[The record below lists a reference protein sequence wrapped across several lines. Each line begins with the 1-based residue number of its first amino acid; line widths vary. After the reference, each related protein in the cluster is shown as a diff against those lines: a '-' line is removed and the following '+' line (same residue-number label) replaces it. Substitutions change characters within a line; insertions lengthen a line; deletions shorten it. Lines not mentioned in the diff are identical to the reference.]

1 MAHRAPAGL
10 PPRRNGNGTHHRR
23 SYAAWVAASRAAT
36 RRPESRKG
44 GVITSILVSFVLI
57 VTVVT
62 GATVVGVGGAAGL
75 TLSELER
82 GLPPVETFEQL
93 GFAEPTIIYDRRG
106 KTELAR
112 FYEERRRVIDYDQI
126 PKLVLDATTA
136 VEDDSFWVNQGV
148 DLQAT
153 LSAFVSDVSGTSGRG
168 GGSTI
173 TQQLVRARL
182 LPREVLAGDTYL
194 RKAKEIIQAAK
205 LTQAF
210 PGETGKERVITAYL
224 NQIFYGQNA
233 YGIAAAA
240 DVYFRKPLEKLSPAQ
255 AALLAGL
262 PQSPATLNPYRF
274 AKKQKKGKYK
284 GELVVP
290 TCATHPREDCRDV
303 EPVVR
308 RNYILDRL
316 AAGKG
321 RWTRLTPEELADAK
335 KEPIVLAGE
344 DPFRFKAPHFVWAM
358 RQELDFILS
367 DKETIARGGY
377 RVYTTL
383 DMKAQKLAEKYIT
396 AAARVPQL
404 GVSDFNRAIQR
415 FKLSRDRGWI
425 SNLRGANIRNAA
437 MAAMDYRTGEILA
450 YVGSVGYYRR
460 KTPRTDPKYDHVGQ
474 GRRQPGSAWKPIV
487 YASGL
492 DERAFTAGS
501 VLLDVTTPFARSW
514 IPANADS
521 LERGPVLLRKAL
533 QYSLN
538 LPAIRALHRVGPAT
552 VAKYARRAGFT
563 FINGPKHL
571 EQAGLAGAIGTV
583 EVRLIDLLAAYG
595 AFGNGGVVN
604 SPRYILK
611 VLDSRGQEIYNAR
624 KPVGKQ
630 VWSEQAA
637 FIVSDIL
644 KGNTNPADNSVWGP
658 RFKITNGPGG
668 SYRPAAMKT
677 GTTNDNRDYSTYGYL
692 APPRG
697 ADGVALAVG
706 VWMGNSDHSAPNLSR
721 ILYASDGPAQVWKA
735 FIRDYMNGKPV
746 ADFRPPKR
754 GLVSQTI
761 DAFSGGQPGPWTRA
775 TTQEWFITGTQP
787 GRRNAIDRPG
797 LIYTQGCGSYLVN
810 LMPAENRGAPDTW
823 KAAVRDWMYRARSG
837 TYVRGRWGTG
847 TAYFWGRSSW
857 GGPVG
862 SPDGVCSAPQVTRDP
877 STGGGSGGGET
888 KPRNPAPTCRP
899 GSTSKPPG
907 CVVPTPPPGQGAG
920 GRGRGR
926 G

>member
-1 MAHRAPAGL
+1 V
-10 PPRRNGNGTHHRR
+10 T
-23 SYAAWVAASRAAT
+23 S
-36 RRPESRKG
+36 RRPDSRG
-44 GVITSILVSFVLI
+44 GSIIASLLVTAVMVI
-57 VTVVT
+57 TVVT
-62 GATVVGVGGAAGL
+62 GAAVVGVGGAAGL
-75 TLSELER
+75 TLTELER
-82 GLPPVETFEQL
+82 GLPPVETFDEL
-93 GFAEPTIIYDRRG
+93 GFAQPTVIYDRQG

-112 FYEERRRVIDYDQI
+112 FYEERRRVIDYADI
-126 PKLVLDATTA
+126 PKVVLDVTTA
-136 VEDDSFWVNQGV
+136 VEDDSFWINQGV

-153 LSAFVSDVSGTSGRG
+153 LSALVSDVSGASDRG

-205 LTQAF
+205 LTAAF
-210 PGETGKERVITAYL
+210 PGERGKERVITAYL

-233 YGIAAAA
+233 YGIAAAS
-240 DVYFRKPLEKLSPAQ
+240 DVYFRKPLDELTLAQ

-262 PQSPATLNPYRF
+262 PQSPAILNPYRF
-274 AKKQKKGKYK
+274 AKREKKGKFK
-284 GELVVP
+284 GELVVR

-303 EPVVR
+303 APVIR

-316 AAGKG
+316 AAGNG
-321 RWTRLTPEELADAK
+321 RWTRVSPEEVAEAK
-335 KEPIVLAGE
+335 AEPIVLAGE
-344 DPFRFKAPHFVWAM
+344 KPFRFKSPHFVWAM
-358 RQELDFILS
+358 RRELDFILS
-367 DKETIARGGY
+367 DKETITRGGY
-377 RVYTTL
+377 QVFTTL

-396 AAARVPQL
+396 AAARVPQM
-404 GVSDFNRAIQR
+404 GIADFNKAVQR
-415 FKLSRDRGWI
+415 FKLSRDRRWI

-437 MAAMDYRTGEILA
+437 MAAIDYRTGEILA
-450 YVGSVGYYRR
+450 YVGSVGYYR
-460 KTPRTDPKYDHVGQ
+460 KKSPRIDPKYDHVGQ
-474 GRRQPGSAWKPIV
+474 GRRQPGSAWKPIL
-487 YASGL
+487 YATGI

-501 VLLDVTTPFARSW
+501 VLLDVTTPFARNW

-571 EQAGLAGAIGTV
+571 EQAQLAGAIGTV
-583 EVRLIDLLAAYG
+583 EVRLIDLLASYG
-595 AFGNGGVVN
+595 AFANAGVVN
-604 SPRYILK
+604 PPRYISR
-611 VLDSRGQEIYNAR
+611 VLDANGQEIYRAG
-624 KPVGKQ
+624 KPNGRQ

-637 FIVSDIL
+637 FIISDIL
-644 KGNTNPADNSVWGP
+644 KGNTNPADNSIWGP
-658 RFKITNGPGG
+658 RFKLTNGPGG

-692 APPRG
+692 APPG
-697 ADGVALAVG
+697 KPDAVGLAVG

-735 FIRDYMNGKPV
+735 FIRDYMNKKPV
-746 ADFRPPKR
+746 ADFRPPKK

-787 GRRNAIDRPG
+787 GRKDAIDPPG
-797 LIYTQGCGSYLVN
+797 LIYSQGCGVYQVN
-810 LMPAENRGAPDTW
+810 PLRAENRGAPDTW

-847 TAYFWGRSSW
+847 TAYFFGRSSW
-857 GGPVG
+857 GGTVA
-862 SPDGVCSAPQVTRDP
+862 SPDGVCAAQQATRAPADP
-877 STGGGSGGGET
+877 GQQQQQQPQPRAT
-888 KPRNPAPTCRP
+888 KPPRAPAPTCRP
-899 GSTSKPPG
+899 GSTTKPPG
-907 CVVPTPPPGQGAG
+907 CVVATPPPGQGAG
-920 GRGRGR
+920 DGGRRGRGR